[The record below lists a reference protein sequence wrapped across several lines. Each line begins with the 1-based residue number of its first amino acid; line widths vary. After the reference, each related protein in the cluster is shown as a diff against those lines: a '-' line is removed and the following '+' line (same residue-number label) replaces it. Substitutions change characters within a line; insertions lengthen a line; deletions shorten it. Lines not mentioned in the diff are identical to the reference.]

1 MTASPGQ
8 LPSPRNRTLGLMK
21 NAGKPWRLG
30 EHWTRECAKVENSE
44 VKPYLLS
51 EGHRRRRGDSSTRR
65 NVSHGQSMSQSCQQT
80 PLLSMY
86 GIEWGR
92 CLVRISALPSNIYME
107 RMVLPLPIP
116 KILLMSMRQ
125 HSQTTPPLP
134 TTVLHSKPLKCRG
147 RRWKLT
153 SRQTT
158 LRSTTNLFD
167 WEIWGGQSWRPNP
180 VHLDLMGSTT
190 ICWNIS
196 LRTRLRS

>member
-1 MTASPGQ
+1 MTASQGQ
-8 LPSPRNRTLGLMK
+8 LPSPRNRTFGLMK
-21 NAGKPWRLG
+21 NAGKSWRLG
-30 EHWTRECAKVENSE
+30 EHWTRKCVKVENSE
-44 VKPYLLS
+44 GKPYLLS
-51 EGHRRRRGDSSTRR
+51 EGHRRRLGDISTRR
-65 NVSHGQSMSQSCQQT
+65 NVSHGQSMFQSCQQT

-92 CLVRISALPSNIYME
+92 YLVKISALPSNIWME

-125 HSQTTPPLP
+125 HSQTTPPP
-134 TTVLHSKPLKCRG
+134 TTVLHSRPLKCRR

-153 SRQTT
+153 SCRTT
-158 LRSTTNLFD
+158 LWSTTILSD

-180 VHLDLMGSTT
+180 VHLDLTGSTT